1 MILNIANI
9 PPSSLGTTIAP
20 PAPAGDHRTADS
32 AAIGE
37 AYDVAF
43 SAESIALAD
52 AAEASSLRLARHQ
65 AIREEIAAG
74 TYLTPQRID
83 ATIDR
88 LLDVLG

>member
-9 PPSSLGTTIAP
+9 LPSSSAAS
-20 PAPAGDHRTADS
+20 APATAPSGDHRLAETQPTGGDY
-32 AAIGE
+32 E
-37 AYDVAF
+37 VDF

-52 AAEASSLRLARHQ
+52 AAAASSLRLARHE
-65 AIREEIAAG
+65 AIRAEIAAG
-74 TYLTPQRID
+74 TYLSPQRLE